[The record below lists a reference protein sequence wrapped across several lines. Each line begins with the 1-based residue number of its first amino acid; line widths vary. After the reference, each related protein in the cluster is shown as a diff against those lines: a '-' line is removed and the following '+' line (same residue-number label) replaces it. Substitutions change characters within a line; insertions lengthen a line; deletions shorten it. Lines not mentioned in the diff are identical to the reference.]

1 MSLTY
6 HSNLR
11 SLVVNINQ
19 VDRELSVGRVKSL
32 NLGRHQSVRGNDLDN
47 HLLLAIVIENVV
59 QRSGYNAV
67 GGDD

>member
-32 NLGRHQSVRGNDLDN
+32 NLARHQSVRGNDLDN

-59 QRSGYNAV
+59 QRSGYSAV